1 MKVPRDPDDEAVI
14 ITRHDGDYYKVTPRV
29 TWPLGLLCNGNPEGQ
44 SHGIIFMSVPGYK
57 ICNRSK
63 SLVSHTFI
71 LISEPHTHLVDIN
84 LAVVFLF

>member
-44 SHGIIFMSVPGYK
+44 SHGMIFMSVPGWDT
-57 ICNRSK
+57 RS
-63 SLVSHTFI
+63 VIGASHWY
-71 LISEPHTHLVDIN
+71 HLH
-84 LAVVFLF
+84 LF

>member
-63 SLVSHTFI
+63 SLISLTFI
-71 LISEPHTHLVDIN
+71 LNSELYTHLVDIN